1 MNLKNIKLRNL
12 FVTILKV
19 FRDIFRDHLFL
30 ILLILTLVLNI
41 TSWIYWTL
49 ILKDPSKL
57 QPIFYTSGLL
67 VFNFIL
73 SLALYRREKAASY
86 LAMFIAGLAQI
97 LLLVLLRYFYLVAGL
112 L

>member
-12 FVTILKV
+12 PVVILKV
-19 FRDIFRDHLFL
+19 FKDIFRDHLFL
-30 ILLILTLVLNI
+30 ILLILAVLLNI
-41 TSWIYWTL
+41 VAWIYWAV
-49 ILKDPSKL
+49 ILKDNSKL
-57 QPIFYTSGLL
+57 QPVFYTTGLL

-73 SLALYRREKAASY
+73 SLTLYRREKAAGY
-86 LAMFIAGLAQI
+86 LAMFIAALAQI